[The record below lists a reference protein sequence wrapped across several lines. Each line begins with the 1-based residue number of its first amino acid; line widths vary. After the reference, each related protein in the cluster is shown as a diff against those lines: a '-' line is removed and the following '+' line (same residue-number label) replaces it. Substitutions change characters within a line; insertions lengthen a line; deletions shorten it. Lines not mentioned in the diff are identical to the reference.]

1 MPVLSV
7 GDAFAEI
14 GRKGTISQPLLPLL
28 HPPHCYFTLTAAKQR
43 IGINFP
49 VYGTTVTPY
58 EPPVVPGTT
67 TTSVTPYVPD
77 GDPTPGEQ

>member
-58 EPPVVPGTT
+58 EPPTVKPTTT
-67 TTSVTPYVPD
+67 TTSVTPYISD
-77 GDPTPGEQ
+77 EPTPGK